1 MAESD
6 DVWRELGRLIA
17 MRRRQLGMRTQQDL
31 ADAAEVSLPTVTRL
45 ERGRPLVRRSRS
57 WDLIERALKW
67 PAGYIERYVNAAS
80 SNPSGFLIQASELSE
95 IEPRARAAIKNAL
108 MATLPNATVSEIL
121 AAEFAAIKALRDHGL
136 LPPEE

>member
-17 MRRRQLGMRTQQDL
+17 MRRRQLGMRTQREL

-45 ERGRPLVRRSRS
+45 ERGRPLIRRSRS

-67 PAGYIERYVNAAS
+67 PPGYIERYVNEAS
-80 SNPSGFLIQASELSE
+80 SNPSGYLIQASELSE
-95 IEPRARAAIKNAL
+95 IEPKARAAIKNAL
-108 MATLPNATVSEIL
+108 MATLPDVTAGQII
-121 AAEFAAIKALRDHGL
+121 AAESAAIKALRDQGL
-136 LPPEE
+136 LPPEG